1 MYWIK
6 RVAWLLLWLGI
17 AAGMAA
23 EIVRGEGANLSIA
36 KPQAADAV
44 LLDFYA
50 DWCGPCQSMGPTME
64 SLVQAGYAVRRINID
79 QEPGLARQYDVSTI
93 PCFVVVQEGREIDR
107 VTGMTTIERLVVKLH
122 RKPC

>member
-1 MYWIK
+1 MRWIK

-17 AAGMAA
+17 AAGMMAKPQAA
-23 EIVRGEGANLSIA
+23 ESV

-50 DWCGPCQSMGPTME
+50 DWCGPCQSMAPTVE
-64 SLVQAGYAVRRINID
+64 SLARAGYAVRRINID
-79 QEPGLARQYDVSTI
+79 QQPDLARQYDVSAI

-107 VTGMTTIERLVVKLH
+107 VTGMTTIERLKVKLSAQSQVA
-122 RKPC
+122 RC